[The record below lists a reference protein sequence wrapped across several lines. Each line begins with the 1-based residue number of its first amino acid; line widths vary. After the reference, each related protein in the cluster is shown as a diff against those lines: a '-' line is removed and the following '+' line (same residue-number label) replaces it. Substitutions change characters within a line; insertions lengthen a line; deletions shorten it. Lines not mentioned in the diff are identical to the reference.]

1 MKRHNQY
8 ICDRLRTFKYHRTF
22 SEDMDVRRTAVVK
35 LNPSDE
41 QRDALHRTAE
51 QYLYCANR
59 TSEHCW
65 SNTSYTECKTN
76 KREVRDT
83 LYPELREET
92 DLQAQLVQAAI
103 KRAVEAIKACVE
115 RWKKCQRVSC
125 PTFTAETMDY
135 DARSATFYRN
145 KVSLATVAGRVEP
158 SFVLPRD
165 SPTPYERYVLS
176 ENYEFRESTLR
187 YDAATDEFYLNIST
201 RRIDSDEEVSIDTG
215 HRDQTVLGIDLGV
228 NSLAVSSTGTFWHG
242 DDYDHWCREFE
253 KRRGEMQQRGT
264 QAAHN
269 ALLRL
274 GKREDA
280 WRKQYI
286 HTVAN
291 ELVAEAVEHDCDV
304 IAFEDLTD
312 IRERLPHAK
321 WHHVWAFRRL
331 FEYVSYKAPEQGVS
345 VEQVEPNHTSQ
356 RCSRTDCG
364 FTHEDNRHGE
374 RFNCQKCGYEVNAD
388 YNGAKNIGLR
398 YARKRV
404 HRLRSSPTSG
414 SGDAEVDLRVNG
426 GMLNGDGYR
435 RIAGA

>member
-1 MKRHNQY
+1 
-8 ICDRLRTFKYHRTF
+8 
-22 SEDMDVRRTAVVK
+22 VK
-35 LNPSDE
+35 LTVSDE

-59 TSEHCW
+59 TADYCW
-65 SNTSYTECKTN
+65 SDTSHTECKTN
-76 KREVRDT
+76 KRYVRDA
-83 LYPELREET
+83 LYSKLRKET
-92 DLQAQLVQAAI
+92 DIQAQLVQAAI
-103 KRAVEAIKACVE
+103 KRAVEAIKACVK
-115 RWKKCQRVSC
+115 RWKKGQRVSQ

-135 DARSATFYRN
+135 DTRSATFYRN

-158 SFVLPRD
+158 SFVLPAG

-187 YDAATDEFYLNIST
+187 YDAETDEFYLNIST
-201 RRIDSDEEVSIDTG
+201 RRLDGDTEVSKDTG
-215 HRDQTVLGIDLGV
+215 HPDQTVLGIDLGV

-242 DDYDHWCREFE
+242 DDYDHWTLEFE
-253 KRRGEMQQRGT
+253 KRRGAMQQRGT

-274 GKREDA
+274 GKREKA

-291 ELVAEAVEHDCDV
+291 EIVEEAVEHDCDV
-304 IAFEDLTD
+304 IVFEDLTD
-312 IRERLPHAK
+312 IRERLRHAK

-331 FEYVSYKAPEQGVS
+331 FEYVSYKTPEQGVS

-356 RCSRTDCG
+356 RCSRMDCG
-364 FTHEDNRHGE
+364 FTHDGNRHGE
-374 RFNCQKCGYEVNAD
+374 HFCCQKCGYEVNAD

-398 YARKRV
+398 YARKRT
-404 HRLRSSPTSG
+404 HRLRSSPKSG
-414 SGDAEVDLRVNG
+414 SGDARVDVRVNG
-426 GMLNGDGYR
+426 GTLNGESHR
-435 RIAGA
+435 PIAGD

>member
-1 MKRHNQY
+1 
-8 ICDRLRTFKYHRTF
+8 
-22 SEDMDVRRTAVVK
+22 VRRTAVVK
-35 LNPSDE
+35 LAVSDE

-59 TSEHCW
+59 TADFCW
-65 SNTSYTECKTN
+65 SDTSYTECRTN
-76 KREVRDT
+76 KREVRDA
-83 LYPELREET
+83 LYSELREET
-92 DLQAQLVQAAI
+92 ELQAQLVQAAI
-103 KRAVEAIKACVE
+103 KRAVDAVKACVE
-115 RWKKCQRVSC
+115 RWKKGQRVSF

-145 KVSLATVAGRVEP
+145 KVSLATVEGRVEP
-158 SFVLPRD
+158 LFTLPAD

-176 ENYEFRESTLR
+176 EDYEFRESTVR
-187 YDAATDEFYLNIST
+187 YDAVDDEFYLNIST
-201 RRIDSDEEVSIDTG
+201 RRIDGDDAEVPADTG
-215 HRDQTVLGIDLGV
+215 HPDQTVLGIDLGL
-228 NSLAVSSTGTFWHG
+228 NSLAVSSTGTFWQG

-274 GKREDA
+274 GKREEA

-286 HTVAN
+286 HTIAN
-291 ELVAEAVEHDCDV
+291 EVVSEAVEHDCDV
-304 IAFEDLTD
+304 IVLEDLTD

-331 FEYVSYKAPEQGVS
+331 FEYVSYKAPEKSVS

-374 RFNCQKCGYEVNAD
+374 QFHCQKCDYAVNAD
-388 YNGAKNIGLR
+388 YNAAKNIGLR
-398 YARKRV
+398 YARERT
-404 HRLRSSPTSG
+404 HRLRSSPKPG

-426 GMLNGDGYR
+426 GMVNGDGYR
-435 RIAGA
+435 RIAGV

>member
-1 MKRHNQY
+1 
-8 ICDRLRTFKYHRTF
+8 
-22 SEDMDVRRTAVVK
+22 MDVRRTAVVK
-35 LNPSDE
+35 LNLSDE

-59 TSEHCW
+59 TADYCW
-65 SNTSYTECKTN
+65 SDTSYTECKTN
-76 KREVRDT
+76 NRQVRDA
-83 LYPELREET
+83 LYSDLREET

-103 KRAVEAIKACVE
+103 KRAVEAVKGVVE
-115 RWKKCQRVSC
+115 RWKKEQRVSC

-135 DARSATFYRN
+135 DARSATFYRT
-145 KVSLATVAGRVEP
+145 KVSLATVEGRVDP
-158 SFVLPRD
+158 SFILPAD

-176 ENYEFRESTLR
+176 EDYEFRESAVR
-187 YDAATDEFYLNIST
+187 YDAVDDEFYIHLST
-201 RRIDSDEEVSIDTG
+201 RRIDGDDAEVPADTG
-215 HRDQTVLGIDLGV
+215 PPDQTVLGIDLGV
-228 NSLAVSSTGTFWHG
+228 NSLAVSSTGTFWQG

-274 GKREDA
+274 GKREEA

-286 HTVAN
+286 HTIAN
-291 ELVAEAVEHDCDV
+291 ELVSEAVEHDCDV
-304 IAFEDLTD
+304 IAFEDLSD

-331 FEYVSYKAPEQGVS
+331 YEYVSYKAPDQEIS
-345 VEQVEPNHTSQ
+345 VENVEPNHTSQ

-364 FTHEDNRHGE
+364 FTHEDNRHGD
-374 RFNCQKCGYEVNAD
+374 RFKCQKCGYEVNAD

-398 YARKRV
+398 SARKRTQK
-404 HRLRSSPTSG
+404 LRSSPKSG
-414 SGDAEVDLRVNG
+414 SGDAEVDMRIHG
-426 GMLNGDGYR
+426 GTLNGEGHR
-435 RIAGA
+435 RIAGD

>member
-1 MKRHNQY
+1 MV
-8 ICDRLRTFKYHRTF
+8 
-22 SEDMDVRRTAVVK
+22 VRRTAVVK
-35 LNPSDE
+35 LAVSDE

-59 TSEHCW
+59 TADYCW
-65 SNTSYTECKTN
+65 SDISYTECKTN
-76 KREVRDT
+76 KRQVRDA
-83 LYPELREET
+83 LYSELREET
-92 DLQAQLVQAAI
+92 ELQAQLVQAAI
-103 KRAVEAIKACVE
+103 KCAVEAIKGVIE
-115 RWKKCQRVSC
+115 RWKKGQRVSR

-135 DARSATFYRN
+135 DTRSATFYRN
-145 KVSLATVAGRVEP
+145 KVSLSTVEGRVEP
-158 SFVLPRD
+158 SFVLPAD

-176 ENYEFRESTLR
+176 EDYEFRESTLR

-201 RRIDSDEEVSIDTG
+201 RRTDGVDETQCVSSAHQNASRSGDDDEGSEDTG
-215 HRDQTVLGIDLGV
+215 HPDQTVLGIDLGV
-228 NSLAVSSTGTFWHG
+228 NSLAVSSTGTFWQG

-274 GKREDA
+274 GKREEA

-291 ELVAEAVEHDCDV
+291 ELVSEAVEHDCDV
-304 IAFEDLTD
+304 IVFEDLTD

-321 WHHVWAFRRL
+321 WHHIWAFRRL
-331 FEYVSYKAPEQGVS
+331 FEYVEYKAPEQGVS
-345 VEQVEPNHTSQ
+345 VEQVAPNHTSQ
-356 RCSRTDCG
+356 RCSRADCG

-374 RFNCQKCGYEVNAD
+374 HFECQKCGYEVNAD

-398 YARKRV
+398 YARKRT
-404 HRLRSSPTSG
+404 HKLRSSPTSG
-414 SGDAEVDLRVNG
+414 SGDAEVDLRING
-426 GMLNGDGYR
+426 GTLNGDGYQ
-435 RIAGA
+435 RIASA